1 MKPKYI
7 IVEVYMDYLQKMLK
21 KTGVVSIVE
30 SVIFIVLGIVLIH
43 KADVAI
49 KIISYVLG
57 MLFIIYG
64 AVKVVQGIKLQKNN
78 YEAYN
83 YELVF
88 GLMFIVIGIVTM
100 YYGSAIETILR
111 IIIGIW
117 IIYSSLIKFTL
128 TLKMRQLELRI
139 WGYSFLLSLIMF
151 ICGLFI
157 ILNSGAIIATIGV
170 IMIIYSVI
178 DIIDDII
185 CLKNI
190 NDLL

>member
-1 MKPKYI
+1 M
-7 IVEVYMDYLQKMLK
+7 EYLQKMLK
-21 KTGVVSIVE
+21 KTGLISIIESIV
-30 SVIFIVLGIVLIH
+30 FIILGIILIT
-43 KADVAI
+43 KADLAVRV
-49 KIISYVLG
+49 ISYVLG
-57 MLFIIYG
+57 LLFIVYG
-64 AVKVVQGIKLQKNN
+64 GIKVFQGIQLQKNN

-88 GLMFIVIGIVTM
+88 GLMLIVIGVVTM

-128 TLKMRQLELRI
+128 TLKMRQLELRV
-139 WGYSFLLSLIMF
+139 WGYSFILSLVMF
-151 ICGLFI
+151 LCGLFI
-157 ILNSGAIIATIGV
+157 LLNSGAIIASIGI
-170 IMIIYSVI
+170 IMIVYSVI

-185 CLKNI
+185 CIKNI

>member
-1 MKPKYI
+1 
-7 IVEVYMDYLQKMLK
+7 MDYLQKMLK

-43 KADVAI
+43 EADVAI

-88 GLMFIVIGIVTM
+88 GLMFVVIGIVTM

-139 WGYSFLLSLIMF
+139 WGYSFLLSFIMF

>member
-1 MKPKYI
+1 
-7 IVEVYMDYLQKMLK
+7 MDYLSKMLK
-21 KTGVVSIVE
+21 KTGVISIIE
-30 SVIFIVLGIVLIH
+30 SVIFIILGIILII

-57 MLFIIYG
+57 VLFIIYG
-64 AVKVVQGIKLQKNN
+64 AVKVVQGIKMQQTNF
-78 YEAYN
+78 EAYN

-88 GLMFIVIGIVTM
+88 GLMFVVIGIVTM

-117 IIYSSLIKFTL
+117 TIYSSLIKFTL
-128 TLKMRQLELRI
+128 TLKMRQLELNV

-157 ILNSGAIIATIGV
+157 ILNPGAIITTIGV
-170 IMIIYSVI
+170 IMMIYSVI

-185 CLKNI
+185 CIKNI

>member
-43 KADVAI
+43 EADVAI

>member
-1 MKPKYI
+1 
-7 IVEVYMDYLQKMLK
+7 MDYLQKMLK